1 VPAKAKPP
9 KTTPSPTPP
18 PDPAPWQPSRYARL
32 AVLGVIGVAAAVT
45 IAFVV
50 GKGGKSSPGT
60 TQVKVAPIGPTLVS
74 ASGLKTLARDL
85 GQVIYWAGPVA
96 GDKYEVT
103 RSTTNDVYVRYLPAG
118 VKAGTQ
124 ERKHL
129 LIVTYPLAGALD
141 SLVASTNREL
151 LTVAGGKGGLAAV
164 VRGAPTNVRVAFPN
178 VDFEIEVFDPS
189 PRKAR
194 HVATSAAL
202 KPVR

>member
-1 VPAKAKPP
+1 MPKAKQPR
-9 KTTPSPTPP
+9 TTPSPTL
-18 PDPAPWQPSRYARL
+18 DPASLQPSRYVRL
-32 AVLGVIGVAAAVT
+32 AVLGVIGVAAAVI
-45 IAFVV
+45 IALVV
-50 GKGGKSSPGT
+50 GRHGKSSPGT
-60 TQVKVAPIGPTLVS
+60 TQVKVGPIGPTLVS

-103 RSTTNDVYVRYLPAG
+103 RTTTNDVYVRYLPAG
-118 VKAGTQ
+118 VRAGTH

-129 LIVTYPLAGALD
+129 LIVTYPLVGALD
-141 SLVASTNREL
+141 SLVASSNREL

-164 VRGAPTNVRVAFPN
+164 EPGTPTNVRVAFPN
-178 VDFEIEVFDPS
+178 VDYQVEVFDPS